1 MSRFHIPDPL
11 TCQQVRQ
18 ALPMHVKAQLD
29 DPERQGRIEGH
40 LRACET
46 CQVALAETI
55 EWLSDVSE
63 LPVQMPQ
70 PFPEAPVHVEV
81 EQEEDRLTQAL
92 DEGIK
97 SEEWNLNW
105 RDRFIRWKET
115 LKETVGPTVKLIKK
129 VAQPVELITE
139 GLKEMGL
146 IPQNPSRRPYQF
158 QLAGARTHGQ
168 IYVGESV
175 LPQSGQPLVAISMH
189 RNHLTIN
196 VRGVPLDQS
205 PPLVMLIPLQ
215 HGAPPLIKE
224 LERPESSRTDLLAH
238 FPNVGDQDYLLAIEP
253 TDDPDRN

>member
-40 LRACET
+40 LRSCED
-46 CQVALAETI
+46 CQKALAETI
-55 EWLSDVSE
+55 ESLSEVSG
-63 LPVQMPQ
+63 MPLEASP
-70 PFPEAPVHVEV
+70 PFPVAPRNVMVA
-81 EQEEDRLTQAL
+81 QEEDMLTHAL

-105 RDRFIRWKET
+105 RERLLRWKET

-146 IPQNPSRRPYQF
+146 IPQETAGRPFQF
-158 QLAGARTHGQ
+158 QLVGARAHGQ
-168 IYVGESV
+168 IYLGESV
-175 LPQSGQPLVAISMH
+175 LPQSGQPFAAISMH
-189 RNHLTIN
+189 GNHLTIN
-196 VRGVPLDQS
+196 VRGVPLDQP

-215 HGAPPLIKE
+215 QGASPLIKE
-224 LERPESSRTDLLAH
+224 LKRPDPSRPDLLAH
-238 FPNVGDQDYLLAIEP
+238 FPNVVDKDYLLAIEP
-253 TDDPDRN
+253 NDDPDLN